1 MSDIGN
7 YLMKTRQEQQISI
20 RQLAKLTG
28 VSHSEINKIENGER
42 ENPSPLHI
50 KAIAK
55 AFGINQIECLK
66 IAGYIDEDAQYPLPD
81 FLLNFSPEELE
92 KIQSYAEFLRLS
104 NKEEQKE
111 IHGTMKNN
119 LKVASL
125 FAGICCIC
133 YGFKQAGA

>member
-7 YLMKTRQEQQISI
+7 YLMKIRQEQQISI

-81 FLLNFSPEELE
+81 FLSNFSPEELE

-111 IHGTMKNN
+111 IHDTMKNN
-119 LKVASL
+119 LKVAS
-125 FAGICCIC
+125 
-133 YGFKQAGA
+133 